1 MTGEIISDKKGVSY
15 EELFIQHLTDM
26 MLEVKGIQVKAA
38 KNDIEEINKHTAK
51 IKSTLLA
58 MLDVEFER
66 TVVFTNFSN

>member
-38 KNDIEEINKHTAK
+38 KNDIEEINKHAAK
-51 IKSTLLA
+51 IKSTILA
-58 MLDVEFER
+58 MMNFEFEN
-66 TVVFTNFSN
+66 TIVFSNFCN